1 MDVMHTASEPGESFP
16 LVRGLVLPTL
26 LASLLVSGR
35 WQHPGDDVLRR
46 ALPWFESPLAFLH
59 SAGAMES
66 ESASLDEDAGDD
78 WASRYFHVTRSGHRL
93 GLPWLDPGLAICIAV
108 NRVPGD
114 DVAIALDY
122 RGENGSP
129 LVVASDAWTYPRGH
143 LWRPVAP
150 SFDAFA
156 SMLGITP

>member
-1 MDVMHTASEPGESFP
+1 MDLMQTEGDPGGP
-16 LVRGLVLPTL
+16 VTPVRGLVPPVLLGRL
-26 LASLLVSGR
+26 LASGR

-46 ALPWFESPLAFLH
+46 ALPWFESPLVFLR
-59 SAGAMES
+59 SAGAMEW
-66 ESASLDEDAGDD
+66 ESTFLDEYAGDD
-78 WASRYFHVTRSGHRL
+78 WASRYFHVTRTGHRL
-93 GLPWLDPGLAICIAV
+93 GLPWLDAGLSFCIAV

-114 DVAIALDY
+114 DVAIVLDY

-129 LVVASDAWTYPRGH
+129 IVVASDAWTYPRSH